1 MPRDELCYCMRQWG
15 LGDKHVSWCRTC
27 VRTETVMRYE
37 VGVTDGFTV
46 GVGLH
51 QGSALSPLLFAVEV
65 DMLKDEVRLESS
77 WTMMFSQMTL

>member
-1 MPRDELCYCMRQWG
+1 M
-15 LGDKHVSWCRTC
+15 V
-27 VRTETVMRYE
+27 RYE

-65 DMLKDEVRLESS
+65 DTLKDEVRLESS
-77 WTMMFSQMTL
+77 WIMVFVDDVVICSENSELEEANW

>member
-1 MPRDELCYCMRQWG
+1 M
-15 LGDKHVSWCRTC
+15 V
-27 VRTETVMRYE
+27 RYE

-65 DMLKDEVRLESS
+65 DTLKDEVRLESS
-77 WTMMFSQMTL
+77 WIMVFVDDIVICSELEEENW

>member
-1 MPRDELCYCMRQWG
+1 M
-15 LGDKHVSWCRTC
+15 V
-27 VRTETVMRYE
+27 RYE

-65 DMLKDEVRLESS
+65 DTLKDEVRLESS
-77 WTMMFSQMTL
+77 WIMVFVDDVVICSENSELEEENW

>member
-1 MPRDELCYCMRQWG
+1 M
-15 LGDKHVSWCRTC
+15 V
-27 VRTETVMRYE
+27 RYE

-65 DMLKDEVRLESS
+65 DTLKDEVRLESS
-77 WTMMFSQMTL
+77 WIMVFVDEVVICSENSELEEENW

>member
-1 MPRDELCYCMRQWG
+1 M
-15 LGDKHVSWCRTC
+15 V
-27 VRTETVMRYE
+27 RYE

-65 DMLKDEVRLESS
+65 DTLKDEVRLESS
-77 WTMMFSQMTL
+77 WIMVFVDDVVICSENSKLEEANW

>member
-1 MPRDELCYCMRQWG
+1 M
-15 LGDKHVSWCRTC
+15 V
-27 VRTETVMRYE
+27 RYE

-65 DMLKDEVRLESS
+65 DTLKDEVRLESS
-77 WTMMFSQMTL
+77 WIMVRIVSWRKRTGEIYGLERIGMEGSITKTDYMCTN

>member
-1 MPRDELCYCMRQWG
+1 M
-15 LGDKHVSWCRTC
+15 V
-27 VRTETVMRYE
+27 RYE

-65 DMLKDEVRLESS
+65 DTLWIMVFVDDVVICSENSELEEAN
-77 WTMMFSQMTL
+77 W